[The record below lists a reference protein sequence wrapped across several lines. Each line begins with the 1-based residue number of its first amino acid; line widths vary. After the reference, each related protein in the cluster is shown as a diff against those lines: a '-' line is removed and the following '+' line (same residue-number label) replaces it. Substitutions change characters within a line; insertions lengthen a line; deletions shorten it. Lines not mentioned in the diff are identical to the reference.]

1 MAKNKQVFICSE
13 CGASFPKWLGK
24 CTECG
29 KWNCIFEQ
37 VNNPIKKESVS
48 VVKLS
53 SIENNEITKL
63 DTGIAEFNIVCGGGL
78 IPGSVILI
86 GGEPGIGKSTLS
98 LQICN
103 SIDSLYISGEESPL
117 QIRHRA
123 ERLNINLDKIKI
135 FPNCIAEDIIAQA
148 KIHKPSCIIVD
159 SIQTL
164 RSQNL
169 SGPAGSVT
177 QIRESTLLLSDFAKA
192 ENIAVIL
199 IGHITKDGVIAGPK
213 VLEHLVDTV
222 LYFEGDFNQDFRIL
236 RAFKNRF
243 GSVNEIG
250 LFKMDHNGLNQV
262 EDKNRVFINPHTSIA
277 SGNVISAA
285 VEGSRG
291 VLFEVQSL
299 VNFTTFSNP
308 RRMSDGLDLNRLIL
322 INAILEKHSQLKLS
336 SYDVFINISGG
347 FSINETAADLAIALA
362 ITSSYFNKPLPERTG
377 VFGELS
383 LSGDIR
389 PVTQTTKRILEFKA
403 AGFSEIILP
412 QANIKE
418 ANAAGYAG
426 KLISATHISE
436 LVDGLFGVRAAI

>member
-1 MAKNKQVFICSE
+1 MSKNKQVFICSE
-13 CGASFPKWLGK
+13 CGASFSKWLGK

-29 KWNCIFEQ
+29 KWNSVFEQ
-37 VNNPIKKESVS
+37 VNNPTKKEIPSAI
-48 VVKLS
+48 KLS
-53 SIENNEITKL
+53 SVKNDKIVRL
-63 DTGIAEFNIVCGGGL
+63 DTGIAEFNLVCGGGL

-98 LQICN
+98 LQICEFT
-103 SIDSLYISGEESPL
+103 DSLYITGEESPL
-117 QIRHRA
+117 QIKHRA
-123 ERLNINLDKIKI
+123 ERLNINSDNIRI
-135 FPNCIAEDIIAQA
+135 YSNCIAEDIITEA
-148 KIHKPSCIIVD
+148 KTHKPACIIVD

-169 SGPAGSVT
+169 PGPAGSVT
-177 QIRESTLLLSDFAKA
+177 QIRESTLLLSDFAKT
-192 ENIAVIL
+192 ENIAIIL
-199 IGHITKDGVIAGPK
+199 IGHITKDGAIAGPK

-250 LFKMDHNGLNQV
+250 LFTMDHNGLNQV
-262 EDKNRVFINPHTSIA
+262 KDKNKVFINPHLSVA
-277 SGNVISAA
+277 SGNAISAA
-285 VEGSRG
+285 VEGSRS

-347 FSINETAADLAIALA
+347 FSVNETAADLAIALA
-362 ITSSYFNKPLPERTG
+362 IASSYFNKPLPERTG
-377 VFGELS
+377 IIGELS

-389 PVTQTTKRILEFKA
+389 PVTQITKRILEFKA

-412 QANIKE
+412 QSNIKE
-418 ANAAGYAG
+418 AKSAEYSG
-426 KLISATHISE
+426 KLSGVSHISE
-436 LVDGLFGVRAAI
+436 VISGLFGGAGI